1 MQAAPAASSNPY
13 GLIPALEQ
21 GGIIAI
27 SVFAILVIMSIFSFY
42 ILFTKLMQQ
51 QKIISQ
57 GRKVRSS
64 FWNSANLREAA
75 RSWKR
80 AAPIARSS
88 TTRCVA
94 QDQHGKLTDPI
105 DQHDWM
111 ANSLAR
117 SQGSIGSRLGEG
129 LAFLA
134 TVGSTAPF
142 IGLFGTVVG
151 IYRALI
157 KIGASGQASID
168 AVAGPVGEALIMTA
182 LGLVVA
188 VPAVL
193 AYNWLIRRNK
203 SIMEDLA
210 AFTNDLHGYL
220 MSGGAVKPRVRRNG
234 TGGRPAPRAA
244 PRPSARSEPL
254 RTGAPRRPPSD
265 RRPPSNRRGPARPLE
280 PDLRSIEEG
289 KNEPHGRNVIQEGEE
304 DVPMSDINVVPLT
317 DVMLV
322 LLIIFLIA
330 VPS

>member
-1 MQAAPAASSNPY
+1 MQAAAPAAAPAADSNPY
-13 GLIPALEQ
+13 GLIPALKQ

-27 SVFAILVIMSIFSFY
+27 SVFALLVLMSVFSFY

-51 QKIISQ
+51 QKVISQ
-57 GRKVRSS
+57 GRKVRAN
-64 FWNSANLREAA
+64 FWNSPNLREAA
-75 RSWKR
+75 TKLE
-80 AAPIARSS
+80 ARSAY
-88 TTRCVA
+88 RAIVEDALVA

-117 SQGSIGSRLGEG
+117 SQGAINSRLGEG

-157 KIGASGQASID
+157 KIGAAGQASID

-220 MSGGAVKPRVRRNG
+220 MSGGAVKPRL
-234 TGGRPAPRAA
+234 GGGSGDRATA
-244 PRPSARSEPL
+244 QTK
-254 RTGAPRRPPSD
+254 TGAA
-265 RRPPSNRRGPARPLE
+265 PARPGTE
-280 PDLRSIEEG
+280 PVRAPAE
-289 KNEPHGRNVIQEGEE
+289 
-304 DVPMSDINVVPLT
+304 
-317 DVMLV
+317 
-322 LLIIFLIA
+322 
-330 VPS
+330 